1 MSTSYQDKEFA
12 THVLMVMH
20 PCAKY
25 GKPMSN
31 QKKVIGRT
39 RLITDRWTD
48 RQTQTGRV
56 IPIYPPELRSRGGGG
71 NKKYF
76 RKYLNKTDNFF
87 VFAEEHLRNPY
98 FMKRRLNIKTSNSIK
113 DTDKIFSLSD
123 E

>member
-1 MSTSYQDKEFA
+1 
-12 THVLMVMH
+12 MVSQ
-20 PCAKY
+20 C
-25 GKPMSN
+25 
-31 QKKVIGRT
+31 QTKKKLLGGHDS
-39 RLITDRWTD
+39 LQTDGQTD

-71 NKKYF
+71 NNKYF
-76 RKYLNKTDNFF
+76 RKCLNKTDNFF